1 MSDPDTGLSPRLRES
16 GVLLMRRFLNDDAR
30 RGELDV
36 PTATQ
41 VLEAARMVKRQAPL
55 FRPRMFDGTPF
66 RYRMTNCGVT
76 GWLAT
81 PDPRECVTAVKEG
94 YYYSEINPYNG
105 RPWPEMPDAI
115 SRAAIAG
122 ARLAGWEGFRPE
134 ACLINLYCTARENL
148 GIHQDRT
155 ERNLRPPVVSLS
167 LGDTGVFQIGGAT
180 KHVPLE
186 TIYLESGD
194 LIVLAGPSRMFFHKF
209 ERLLSGTSD
218 ALNGGGRLNL
228 TIRQVER

>member
-1 MSDPDTGLSPRLRES
+1 MSAHDTELSPRLRES
-16 GVLLMRRFLNDDAR
+16 GVFIMRRFLNDDAR
-30 RGELDV
+30 RGGTDA

-41 VLEAARMVKRQAPL
+41 VLDAARIVKRQAPL
-55 FRPRMFDGTPF
+55 FRPRMFDGRLF

-115 SRAAIAG
+115 RRAAIAG

-134 ACLINLYCTARENL
+134 ACLINLYRNTRENL

-194 LIVLAGPSRMFFHKF
+194 LIVLAGASRMFFHKF
-209 ERLLSGTSD
+209 ERLLPGTSD

-228 TIRQVER
+228 TIRQVEH